1 MIEPMTVQETK
12 DRYFYYEDY
21 THEKHIRKHLL
32 YLAEHEEHNR
42 KTGIYNNIPATY
54 KRNNIKRIRHYID
67 TFTAEEKQMSEYKVF
82 LDSMEKSIK
91 MLEAMEV

>member
-32 YLAEHEEHNR
+32 FLAQCEEYR
-42 KTGIYNNIPATY
+42 RGSGEYNNIPATY
-54 KRNNIKRIRHYID
+54 KRNNIKRIKHYID

-91 MLEAMEV
+91 MLETMEV